1 MESSIE
7 KLKQL
12 REETGISMMECK
24 KALEEAN
31 GDIEKAKEI
40 LREKGK
46 ESVKGKSGRKTAQ
59 GAIAS
64 YIHPGAKAGVLLE
77 LHCETDF
84 VAKGNDFNDLAHEL
98 CLQIAAAKPLYVRE
112 EDIPEEE
119 ISKERE
125 IYEKQLQEMGKPP
138 EVAAKII
145 EGKLNKYKSG
155 ISLLSQEWIKDPKK
169 KVKDLVAEYIAKT
182 GENIEISRFARF
194 EI

>member
-1 MESSIE
+1 MASIE

-31 GDIEKAKEI
+31 DDIEKAKEI

-46 ESVKGKSGRKTAQ
+46 EMIKDKGSRKTAQ
-59 GAIAS
+59 GLISS
-64 YIHPGAKAGVLLE
+64 YIHPGGKTGVLLE

-84 VAKGNDFNDLAHEL
+84 VAKGKDFSDLAHEL
-98 CLQIAAAKPLYVRE
+98 CLQIAAAKPLYVKE
-112 EDIPEEE
+112 EDVPEEE
-119 ISKERE
+119 IEKEKE
-125 IYEKQLQEMGKPP
+125 IYKKQFEDSGKPA
-138 EVAAKII
+138 EVVEKIMD
-145 EGKLNKYKSG
+145 GKLSKYKAE

-169 KVKDLVAEYIAKT
+169 KVSDLVSEYISKT
-182 GENIEISRFARF
+182 GENIEVYRFARF